1 VVFRGLERGRV
12 VLADSA
18 YGVRTMPVGR
28 FLQAWRGRIAFAV
41 RRQDRPP
48 TPNLLAVPDADLLL
62 VPEQAV
68 RAALP

>member
-1 VVFRGLERGRV
+1 VAR
-12 VLADSA
+12 
-18 YGVRTMPVGR
+18 PV
-28 FLQAWRGRIAFAV
+28 AFAV
-41 RRQDRPP
+41 RRQDRPT